1 MLSETILLVE
11 DNAQTRE
18 AVRRTLETAGYAVI
32 PAETPMEAIDLVSN
46 PQVQIHALVTDIGLL
61 GVSGPQLARLIVG
74 DRPNLR
80 VLYISGHT
88 AAEVVPPGRVGP
100 GTAFLQKPFTADAL
114 LERVRGLLASRDGLA
129 SSGALSS

>member
-1 MLSETILLVE
+1 MRSETILLVE

-100 GTAFLQKPFTADAL
+100 GTAFLQKPFSADAL
-114 LERVRGLLASRDGLA
+114 LAELRALLDTG
-129 SSGALSS
+129 SGREPELS